1 MGITPAEAR
10 RAAKNYVVNHKALS
24 SDAKVRVSDFG
35 ELADGGYSVL
45 VDVTLGATQK
55 KGTTRYRVKMDKN
68 GDVKS
73 FVTR

>member
-10 RAAKNYVVNHKALS
+10 QVARDHVVKTKAPPS
-24 SDAKVRVSDFG
+24 GAKVRVSDFG

-45 VDVTLGATQK
+45 VDVIQAK
-55 KGTTRYRVKMDKN
+55 KPKVRHRVKMDSN
-68 GDVKS
+68 GKVTS